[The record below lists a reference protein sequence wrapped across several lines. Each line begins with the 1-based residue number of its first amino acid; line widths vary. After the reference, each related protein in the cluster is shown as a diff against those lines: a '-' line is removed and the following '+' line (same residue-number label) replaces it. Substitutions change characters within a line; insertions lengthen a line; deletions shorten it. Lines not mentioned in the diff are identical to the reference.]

1 MENESIHHHHHHHSQ
16 QVTSLNRA
24 FIIGIVLNMAFVLAE
39 AIAGFASNSLGLLSD
54 AGHNLSDVVSLA
66 LSMMAYK
73 LSGALATKKFTYGFK
88 KSTILIS
95 LLNAIILC
103 VAVIF
108 IIVES
113 VHKFIQPEMTKGNV
127 ISIVAAIGV
136 VVNGFTAYL
145 FMRDRKKDLNIK
157 GAFLHM
163 AADALVSV
171 GVVISG
177 IVIYFTGWYVID
189 AIIGLAVSIIIIIS
203 TWELLSDSIRLA
215 LDGVPEQV
223 DYEKIVDD
231 FRDVDGVLGMHHLHI
246 WAISTTEN
254 ALTAHVILR
263 DVNKM
268 EEVKSQLK
276 EKLKTDGIAHATL
289 EFETKNCTCNG
300 RCE

>member
-1 MENESIHHHHHHHSQ
+1 MENKSLHQHQHHAQ
-16 QVTSLNRA
+16 QVTSLNKA
-24 FIIGIVLNMAFVLAE
+24 FLIGIILNMAFVIAE
-39 AIAGFASNSLGLLSD
+39 AVAGFASNSLGLLSD

-66 LSMMAYK
+66 LAMMAYK
-73 LSGALATKKFTYGFK
+73 LSGALATKKFTYGYK

-113 VHKFIQPEMTKGNV
+113 IHKFVQPEMTKGNV

-136 VVNGFTAYL
+136 VINGFTAYL

-177 IVIYFTGWYVID
+177 IVIYFTGWYIID
-189 AIIGLAVSIIIIIS
+189 AIIGLAVSVIIIIS

-215 LDGVPEQV
+215 LDGVPEQIN
-223 DYEKIVDD
+223 YEQIVDD
-231 FRDVDGVLGMHHLHI
+231 FRTVDGVLGMHHLHI

-268 EEVKSQLK
+268 EEVKTKLKEQLK
-276 EKLKTDGIAHATL
+276 ADGIAHATL
-289 EFETKNCTCNG
+289 EFETENSACDG